1 VSHDRGTRWRHT
13 KYVLFDSK
21 GARNAET
28 SQDKSNRA
36 KIKEMH
42 VVCLM
47 QVCIFSLT
55 STQRKIIQEAGWLG
69 QNVQESTRPNFVGC
83 ESESDKEWRVTSSK
97 KVKIV
102 CR

>member
-1 VSHDRGTRWRHT
+1 
-13 KYVLFDSK
+13 
-21 GARNAET
+21 
-28 SQDKSNRA
+28 
-36 KIKEMH
+36 MH

-69 QNVQESTRPNFVGC
+69 QNVQESTRPNFVGFLESDSEKSEDSAIHDGSDS